1 MPGGHR
7 RLVLLTAVALG
18 LASLSGCGSSHAPV
32 ATTTAAPRAP
42 AAGQGTLSAE
52 LRRALPAFARA
63 PTAADAWTRDPSAF
77 GGVRAGRLVA
87 TLGQLRLYLLATGT
101 SGTCLELPGYTG
113 DCNDAPD
120 FFGGSPVELLEAG
133 PAVGAVLAPAV
144 ARVRLETPTGA
155 VPVPLDADRAVL
167 FLCPHGSCAGD
178 RLVGIGR
185 NGRQLFGLA
194 L

>member
-1 MPGGHR
+1 M
-7 RLVLLTAVALG
+7 
-18 LASLSGCGSSHAPV
+18 
-32 ATTTAAPRAP
+32 
-42 AAGQGTLSAE
+42 

-63 PTAADAWTRDPSAF
+63 PEATDAWPSAKPGF
-77 GGVRAGRLVA
+77 GGVRASRVVA
-87 TLGQLRLYLLATGT
+87 TLADPPLAPLRLYLLATRT
-101 SGTCLELPGYTG
+101 SGTCLERPGYTG

-144 ARVRLETPTGA
+144 ARVRLQTPAGTE
-155 VPVPLDADRAVL
+155 PVPLDADRAVL
-167 FLCPHGSCAGD
+167 FFCPHRSCAGD